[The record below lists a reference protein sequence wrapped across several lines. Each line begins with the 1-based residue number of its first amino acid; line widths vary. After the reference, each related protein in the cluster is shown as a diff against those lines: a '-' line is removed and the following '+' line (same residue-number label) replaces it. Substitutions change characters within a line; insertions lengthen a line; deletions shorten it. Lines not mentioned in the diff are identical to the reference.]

1 MRHYDFILSN
11 IFVQIDRWM
20 SITSFGEPFYLVE
33 VLAFIL
39 KYLKQLLIR
48 QFERTVAKAI
58 EPADIHWVISVPEI
72 KLSRLIREAANL
84 VS

>member
-1 MRHYDFILSN
+1 
-11 IFVQIDRWM
+11 M

-39 KYLKQLLIR
+39 KYLKQMLMKRLD
-48 QFERTVAKAI
+48 AI
-58 EPADIHWVISVPEI
+58 AAEAISPADIHWVITVPVEWN
-72 KLSRLIREAANL
+72 RLLREAASL